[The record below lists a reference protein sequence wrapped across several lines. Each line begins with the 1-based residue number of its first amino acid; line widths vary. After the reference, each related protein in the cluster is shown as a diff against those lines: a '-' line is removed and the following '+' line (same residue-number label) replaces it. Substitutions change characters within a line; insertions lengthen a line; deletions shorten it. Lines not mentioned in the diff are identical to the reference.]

1 MRARGIINDN
11 DDDDDDD
18 DDDDG
23 DDDDDDD
30 DDDVCVCGVRACA
43 CASVQN
49 LVQYILLEQSC
60 ATLPISSKNTRPHIV
75 LRLAHPHEGSAF
87 KTVCHLRTNPAA
99 IPGLIKMGTAP
110 SGPTEG
116 TLMAQESW
124 QNVRHAAKKGSHFL
138 WVILRGNRWCFHF
151 VCVSIYANH
160 PSGDTL
166 TYVPDSIPMGND
178 ADETQLYE
186 VPDSQLVNTP
196 VMKEALSKEAA
207 GCAEALLGKNS
218 RIYPS
223 VSYINIINI

>member
-1 MRARGIINDN
+1 MLMMVMMMVMMMMMLMITN
-11 DDDDDDD
+11 DDDDND

-87 KTVCHLRTNPAA
+87 NTVCHLRTNPAA

-124 QNVRHAAKKGSHFL
+124 QNVRHASKKGFP
-138 WVILRGNRWCFHF
+138 IF
-151 VCVSIYANH
+151 
-160 PSGDTL
+160 
-166 TYVPDSIPMGND
+166 MGYL
-178 ADETQLYE
+178 AW
-186 VPDSQLVNTP
+186 
-196 VMKEALSKEAA
+196 
-207 GCAEALLGKNS
+207 
-218 RIYPS
+218 
-223 VSYINIINI
+223 

>member
-11 DDDDDDD
+11 DDDD
-18 DDDDG
+18 G
-23 DDDDDDD
+23 DDD

-87 KTVCHLRTNPAA
+87 NTVCHLRTNPAA

-196 VMKEALSKEAA
+196 FMKEALSKEAA